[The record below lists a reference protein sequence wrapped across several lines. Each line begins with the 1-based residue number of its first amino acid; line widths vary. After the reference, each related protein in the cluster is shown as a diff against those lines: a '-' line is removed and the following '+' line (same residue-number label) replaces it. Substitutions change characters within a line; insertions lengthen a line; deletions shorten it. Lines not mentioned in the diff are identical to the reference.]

1 MALRQRNATLPGVS
15 LPSSVV
21 RSVIDTINLRPSSLA
36 EVLMLRRVKAVAR
49 SSAIT
54 WSTVGAAQCER
65 SRGSDLGV
73 KRERLASVFKG
84 GTDYIHCQR
93 HREKAGSLWRLAL
106 VHFASWLRKIS
117 GAIW

>member
-1 MALRQRNATLPGVS
+1 MALRQRKATFPGVS

-54 WSTVGAAQCER
+54 WSTVGAAQRER

-73 KRERLASVFKG
+73 KGDRPPSVFKG
-84 GTDYIHCQR
+84 GTDEQHSHNDRQQR
-93 HREKAGSLWRLAL
+93 R
-106 VHFASWLRKIS
+106 
-117 GAIW
+117 